1 MAYLCSRFFN
11 HITQKA
17 GYRSRSCTNIIMNTA
32 FILLIIVALLGL
44 LGLLVLLRYLYIRSM
59 RIRNRL
65 QMASVFTNISH
76 ELLTPLTVISASVE
90 HLRAREPRFAT
101 DYALMELN
109 VERMTRLLQ
118 QILETS
124 KSQSGE
130 LKLMVS
136 QGDVME
142 YIRQTAV
149 CIEPLMRKKNL
160 EFSIKCDPHSMMGWI
175 DTDKVDKIIYNLL
188 SNAFK
193 YTNAPGKVTLEA
205 YTNDKYDHVT
215 ICVSDTGIG
224 FSPEQRRKLFHRFH
238 DGDYRRVKASGTGL
252 GLALTRE
259 LVFLHGGTIDCD
271 TEEGKG
277 TTFTVTLPIT
287 KEHYNPAQIDRSHTI
302 DLSTPRTAIIDLPA
316 LSRERE
322 EPKPTID
329 TTPGEDAYHILLVED
344 NKELLMLMKTMMGS
358 HYHIT
363 TASNGR
369 IAMEVVQREE
379 PDLIVADVMMPEM
392 SGNELTRQIKTSEE
406 LNHIPIILLTA
417 KTSEEDRKES
427 MLLGA
432 DDYINKPFRLGDLEL
447 RINNLVE
454 NRRRILRER
463 VTALVNNTPEA
474 GQQQQPTADEL
485 FLTKVRKCVM
495 AHLDDADFDRD
506 AFAAEMGM
514 SASTLYNRLRS
525 LTGLNVTAFIRTLR
539 MKEARRLAE
548 EQPDLRVSDLA
559 YKVGFRDPKYFATC
573 FKKEF
578 GIQPSEM
585 LKANDQQGL

>member
-1 MAYLCSRFFN
+1 MT
-11 HITQKA
+11 H
-17 GYRSRSCTNIIMNTA
+17 
-32 FILLIIVALLGL
+32 
-44 LGLLVLLRYLYIRSM
+44 
-59 RIRNRL
+59 
-65 QMASVFTNISH
+65 VFTNISH
-76 ELLTPLTVISASVE
+76 ELLTPLTVISATVE
-90 HLRAREPRFAT
+90 HMRSKEPRFAT

-130 LKLMVS
+130 LKLLVS

-149 CIEPLMRKKNL
+149 CIEPLMRKKDL
-160 EFSIKCDPHSMMGWI
+160 VFSIKCSPKSMMGWI

-188 SNAFK
+188 SNAAK
-193 YTNAPGKVTLEA
+193 YTHTPGKITLEA
-205 YTNDKYDHVT
+205 NTNDNYDHV
-215 ICVSDTGIG
+215 IIKVSDTGIG
-224 FSPEQRRKLFHRFH
+224 FSTEQRQRLFHRFH
-238 DGDYRRVKASGTGL
+238 DGDYRRVNASGTGL
-252 GLALTRE
+252 GLALTRD
-259 LVFLHGGTIDCD
+259 LVYLHGGTIKCES
-271 TEEGKG
+271 EEGVG
-277 TTFTVTLPIT
+277 STFTVTLPIT
-287 KEHYNPAQIDRSHTI
+287 KERYSPAQIDKSQPI

-316 LSRERE
+316 LTSEKE
-322 EPKPTID
+322 EQQTAIY
-329 TTPGEDAYHILLVED
+329 TTPDENAYHILLVED
-344 NKELLMLMKTMMGS
+344 NKELLMLMKTMMSS

-363 TASNGR
+363 TATNGLEALEAVR
-369 IAMEVVQREE
+369 REE

-392 SGNELTRQIKTSEE
+392 NGNELTQKIKGTEE
-406 LNHIPIILLTA
+406 FNHLPIILLTA

-463 VTALVNNTPEA
+463 LTAITDNSTETQEQP
-474 GQQQQPTADEL
+474 PTADEL
-485 FLTKVRKCVM
+485 FLAKIHDCVM
-495 AHLDDADFDRD
+495 AHLSDADFDRE
-506 AFAAEMGM
+506 AFASDMGM
-514 SASTLYNRLRS
+514 SASTLYNRLRA
-525 LTGLNVTAFIRTLR
+525 LTGLNVTTYIRDIR

-548 EQPDLRVSDLA
+548 TQTDLRVSDLA
-559 YKVGFRDPKYFATC
+559 YRVGFRDPKYFATC

-585 LKANDQQGL
+585 MQNK

>member
-1 MAYLCSRFFN
+1 MTTVY
-11 HITQKA
+11 T
-17 GYRSRSCTNIIMNTA
+17 
-32 FILLIIVALLGL
+32 ILFIVALLV
-44 LGLLVLLRYLYIRSM
+44 LVLLLRYLYVRSI

-65 QMASVFTNISH
+65 QMTRVFTNISH

-90 HLRAREPRFAT
+90 HMRAREPRFAT

-130 LKLMVS
+130 LKLLVS

-142 YIRQTAV
+142 YIRQTAL
-149 CIEPLMRKKNL
+149 CIEPLMRKKDL
-160 EFSIKCDPHSMMGWI
+160 EFTIKCSPHSMMGWI

-188 SNAFK
+188 SNAAK
-193 YTNAPGKVTLEA
+193 YTHTPGKIALEVH
-205 YTNDKYDHVT
+205 TNDKFDHV
-215 ICVSDTGIG
+215 IISVSDTGIG

-252 GLALTRE
+252 GLALTRD
-259 LVFLHGGTIDCD
+259 LVYLHGGTIDCD
-271 TEEGKG
+271 SEEGQG

-287 KEHYNPAQIDRSHTI
+287 KERFNATQIDRSHAI
-302 DLSTPRTAIIDLPA
+302 DLSTPKTAIIDLPA
-316 LSRERE
+316 LSDDKDEM
-322 EPKPTID
+322 PQLIIDAKPS
-329 TTPGEDAYHILLVED
+329 EDAYHILLVED
-344 NKELLMLMKTMMGS
+344 NKELLMLMKTMMSG

-363 TASNGR
+363 TATNGR
-369 IAMEVVQREE
+369 EALDEVRREE
-379 PDLIVADVMMPEM
+379 PDIIVADVMMPVM
-392 SGNELTRQIKTSEE
+392 DGNELTRQIKGTEE
-406 LNHIPIILLTA
+406 LNHLPIILLTA
-417 KTSEEDRKES
+417 KTAEEDRKAS

-463 VTALVNNTPEA
+463 MMALSGDSSSEEEQLP
-474 GQQQQPTADEL
+474 PTADEL
-485 FLTKVRKCVM
+485 FLSKVQACVM
-495 AHLDDADFDRD
+495 AHLDDADFDRE
-506 AFAAEMGM
+506 AFASDMGM

-525 LTGLNVTAFIRTLR
+525 LTGLNVTNFIRNIR

-548 EQPDLRVSDLA
+548 RQPDLRVSDLA

-578 GIQPSEM
+578 GMQPSEM
-585 LKANDQQGL
+585 LQSK

>member
-1 MAYLCSRFFN
+1 MSALY
-11 HITQKA
+11 
-17 GYRSRSCTNIIMNTA
+17 II
-32 FILLIIVALLGL
+32 LIIVVAFLVLLL
-44 LGLLVLLRYLYIRSM
+44 LLRYLYIRSM

-65 QMASVFTNISH
+65 QMARVFTNISH
-76 ELLTPLTVISASVE
+76 ELLTPLTVIAASVE
-90 HLRAREPRFAT
+90 HMRTREPRFAT

-130 LKLMVS
+130 LRLLVS

-149 CIEPLMRKKNL
+149 CIEPLMRKKDL
-160 EFSIKCDPHSMMGWI
+160 EFSIKCSPKSMMGWI

-188 SNAFK
+188 SNAAK
-193 YTNAPGKVTLEA
+193 YTHTPGKITLEA
-205 YTNDKYDHVT
+205 YTNDRFDHVT

-252 GLALTRE
+252 GLALTRD
-259 LVFLHGGTIDCD
+259 LVYLHGGTIDFES
-271 TEEGKG
+271 EEGQG

-287 KEHYNPAQIDRSHTI
+287 KEHYNPSQIDKSHTI

-316 LSRERE
+316 LMDNQER
-322 EPKPTID
+322 PQPTID
-329 TTPGEDAYHILLVED
+329 TQPSEDAYHILLVED
-344 NKELLMLMKTMMGS
+344 NRDLLMLMKTMMSS

-363 TASNGR
+363 TATNGR
-369 IAMEVVQREE
+369 EALEVVRRDE

-392 SGNELTRQIKTSEE
+392 NGNELTQQIKATEE
-406 LNHIPIILLTA
+406 LSHIPIILLTA

-463 VTALVNNTPEA
+463 VTALADSTPEA
-474 GQQQQPTADEL
+474 EQQPPTADEL
-485 FLTKVRKCVM
+485 FLTKVHECVM

-506 AFAAEMGM
+506 AFASEMGM

-525 LTGLNVTAFIRTLR
+525 LTGLNVTAFTRTIRMR
-539 MKEARRLAE
+539 EARRLAE
-548 EQPDLRVSDLA
+548 SQPDLRVSDLA

-578 GIQPSEM
+578 GVQPSEV
-585 LKANDQQGL
+585 LQKT